1 MASKMFSETGTRLET
16 DRKERDD
23 VYRKMAWRIIPFLML
38 CYVFAYLDRS
48 NIGLAKIVLS
58 KQLGFNEA
66 VYGFGAGL
74 FYLGYCLFEV
84 PSNLLLKK
92 MGARSVFMRIAM
104 AWGIVSAA
112 FAFMSNRE
120 AFYILRFLLGV
131 AEAGFFPG
139 VLLYLTVWAPAS
151 RRARFTAIFMSSMAF
166 AGLIGGPLS
175 GWLMTATDG
184 RAGIQGWQWMFLL
197 EGVPACLLGVT
208 AYFVLVDSPA
218 QARWLDDREREI
230 IRRDLLDDEEGLVE
244 RPHTTFGAAL
254 RDPRLYFLAGMSVA
268 LISGIGGIS
277 LWLPSILHRAGIT
290 NIGRL
295 GLLSSLPYA
304 AAIVSQQYI
313 ARRSDRHRERRWH
326 AAVPA
331 ICGGL
336 GWLMLPFVSS
346 RPTVS
351 LLCLTV
357 AAAGTF
363 GATGPFWSLPA
374 AYLRG
379 TAAAGGI
386 AVITTFG
393 GFAAFLSPLLV
404 GWAAEKTGS
413 LAAGQ
418 YYYGA
423 LLISGACL
431 LIAGTRH
438 ITAATNR
445 EDSGVAAPL

>member
-1 MASKMFSETGTRLET
+1 
-16 DRKERDD
+16 
-23 VYRKMAWRIIPFLML
+23 
-38 CYVFAYLDRS
+38 
-48 NIGLAKIVLS
+48 
-58 KQLGFNEA
+58 
-66 VYGFGAGL
+66 
-74 FYLGYCLFEV
+74 
-84 PSNLLLKK
+84 
-92 MGARSVFMRIAM
+92 MGGRSVFMRITI
-104 AWGIVSAA
+104 AWGIVSSA

-120 AFYILRFLLGV
+120 VFYILRFLLGI

-139 VLLYLTVWAPAS
+139 VLLYLTLWAPAG
-151 RRARFTAIFMSSMAF
+151 RRALLTAIFMSSMAF

-175 GWLMTATDG
+175 GWLLTATDG
-184 RAGIQGWQWMFLL
+184 MAGLQGWQWMFLL
-197 EGVPACLLGVT
+197 EGVPACLLGAST
-208 AYFVLVDSPA
+208 YFVLVDSPA
-218 QARWLDDREREI
+218 KAHWLNDREREI
-230 IRRDLLDDEEGLVE
+230 VRCDLLADGLVGH
-244 RPHTTFGAAL
+244 PHATFAAAL
-254 RDPRLYFLAGMSVA
+254 RDPKLYLLGAMSVA

-290 NIGRL
+290 SIGRV

-304 AAIVSQQYI
+304 VAIISQQYV
-313 ARRSDRHRERRWH
+313 ARRSDRQRERRWH

-346 RPTVS
+346 GPMVS
-351 LLCLTV
+351 LAFLTL

-374 AYLRG
+374 VYLRG

-404 GWAAEKTGS
+404 GWAAERTGS
-413 LAAGQ
+413 LAIGE

-423 LLISGACL
+423 LLLLGACL
-431 LIAGTRH
+431 LIVGTRH
-438 ITAATNR
+438 RSAAP
-445 EDSGVAAPL
+445 SGQGVAA